1 MGKYGTSFIK
11 WSQVCQGSARTH
23 KRINYL
29 AVDGG
34 RMCWRRGNDKTLSGR
49 HKLPQGGFR
58 DNKVSSH
65 HGNRTARCLFM
76 CPNYHWEFGQKL
88 RVAFSPSQSFPDKK
102 RREMPFFPLTF
113 QRPGITLARRD
124 LLFIIAVKLDASS
137 SPVSTLCCQGTED
150 GRWRRTVFAQ
160 EPSSITISG
169 FVICE
174 KGLTPARLSLQ
185 GNFFHLNGTKDA
197 VLTSEGG
204 VWALCLLR
212 NNIFQ
217 RCCNNKQNQA
227 GLGSLLNQ
235 QKKKHFF
242 AAPEVT
248 EDLSLWPSNLLNNTC
263 WNVLK

>member
-29 AVDGG
+29 TVDGG

-58 DNKVSSH
+58 DDKVSSH
-65 HGNRTARCLFM
+65 RGNRAARCLFM
-76 CPNYHWEFGQKL
+76 CPNHHWEFGQKL

-124 LLFIIAVKLDASS
+124 LLFIIPVKLDASS

-150 GRWRRTVFAQ
+150 GGGGENRLCSRALIYNYQW
-160 EPSSITISG
+160 
-169 FVICE
+169 IC
-174 KGLTPARLSLQ
+174 
-185 GNFFHLNGTKDA
+185 NM
-197 VLTSEGG
+197 
-204 VWALCLLR
+204 
-212 NNIFQ
+212 
-217 RCCNNKQNQA
+217 
-227 GLGSLLNQ
+227 
-235 QKKKHFF
+235 
-242 AAPEVT
+242 
-248 EDLSLWPSNLLNNTC
+248 
-263 WNVLK
+263 